1 MSDMVMKSADIKTE
15 DIAPT
20 KLVFQTKING
30 RQTAIFDWNF
40 AKI

>member
-1 MSDMVMKSADIKTE
+1 MCYMVMKLE
-15 DIAPT
+15 DMKKRYRTNKP
-20 KLVFQTKING
+20 VFHKFNG